1 MDWDDTSRNSVMF
14 PYLDWSLGT
23 SAGEDMIA
31 KTFSSGLIKNMIEGL
46 NVRAKQCAAVNEK
59 YTEQRKAYQYLA
71 RRKEIDKIRERAED
85 MKDNISSL
93 MNQLKALEKTI
104 NASDRKIRNNV
115 KKISEEIYDEVD
127 IVSICL
133 LERLDELFY
142 RDEIVDIINNRVS
155 MADIKKLSFD
165 SIKYLFKSLEYNIEG
180 VNQDKLNA
188 IYTVARDF
196 FVNYIGNVTDK
207 KVFND
212 NARESVINEAKL
224 ITGIP
229 ESFIKD
235 ITNKFDSMCV
245 LYAIKNNG

>member
-1 MDWDDTSRNSVMF
+1 
-14 PYLDWSLGT
+14 
-23 SAGEDMIA
+23 
-31 KTFSSGLIKNMIEGL
+31 
-46 NVRAKQCAAVNEK
+46 
-59 YTEQRKAYQYLA
+59 LA

-93 MNQLKALEKTI
+93 MNQLKVLEKTI

-115 KKISEEIYDEVD
+115 KKISEEIYNGVD
-127 IVSICL
+127 IVSACQ

-165 SIKYLFKSLEYNIEG
+165 NIKYLFKSLEYNIED
-180 VNQDKLNA
+180 VNQDKLNV
-188 IYTVARDF
+188 IYTVARDS

-212 NARESVINEAKL
+212 NTRKSVINEAKL
-224 ITGIP
+224 ITGIS
-229 ESFIKD
+229 ESFVKD

-245 LYAIKNNG
+245 LYFIKNNE